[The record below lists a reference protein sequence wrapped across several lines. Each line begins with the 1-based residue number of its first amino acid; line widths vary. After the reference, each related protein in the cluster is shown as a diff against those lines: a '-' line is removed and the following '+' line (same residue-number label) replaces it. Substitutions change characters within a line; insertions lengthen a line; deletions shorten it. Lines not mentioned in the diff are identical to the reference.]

1 MDHTLDDEDSF
12 FRELEELKLKKGL
25 SPGRKDSADMN
36 NLYVAESSLESSND
50 SKKSSKY
57 QSKKQSSKT
66 LKTPLSSVDHNNN
79 NVVSH
84 AAEDK
89 ALSPRPT
96 HSDSDTDSDTDSD
109 DSDSFKIHVKI
120 NPFAETN
127 TTSDMVLSQ
136 IGKMD
141 FLNRIYSFK
150 SYILTHFYVLVKKI
164 AYAKKFRLS

>member
-1 MDHTLDDEDSF
+1 LDHTLDDEDSF

-25 SPGRKDSADMN
+25 STGRKDSADMN

-50 SKKSSKY
+50 SKKNNKY
-57 QSKKQSSKT
+57 QSKKQSKS

-89 ALSPRPT
+89 AFSPRPT

-141 FLNRIYSFK
+141 FFK
-150 SYILTHFYVLVKKI
+150 IEYIVSNHI
-164 AYAKKFRLS
+164 S